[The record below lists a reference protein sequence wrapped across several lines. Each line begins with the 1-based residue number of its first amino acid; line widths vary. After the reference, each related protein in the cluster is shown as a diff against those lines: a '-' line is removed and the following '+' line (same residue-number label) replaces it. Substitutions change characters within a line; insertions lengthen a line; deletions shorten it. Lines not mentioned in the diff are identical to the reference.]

1 MPNNINSLLDKAK
14 KTAINYGKN
23 SLSVGSIL
31 KGLGLFAAGNYIGG
45 KLEKKF
51 RPKDRKKLE
60 KYMYKKPDT
69 KEELKH
75 LGKVAVLGFVPI
87 IGDFSSGVYNGY
99 VTSRTKKR
107 N

>member
-1 MPNNINSLLDKAK
+1 MPNNVNSFFNKAK

-23 SLSVGSIL
+23 TFSVGSII
-31 KGLGLFAAGNYIGG
+31 KGLGLFVVGNYIGE

-51 RPKDRKKLE
+51 RPKDQKKLK

-75 LGKVAVLGFVPI
+75 LGKVAALGFVPI
-87 IGDFSSGVYNGY
+87 IGDFSSGIYNGY
-99 VTSRTKKR
+99 VTSRTRKR